1 MPIKNYTTKVDA
13 SKTVGEIQ
21 QMLAQH
27 GAKQIMLDY
36 SDGKITCICFTLQTA
51 NGIQGVRLPANPER
65 TLAVLQRQNIKSA
78 DMEQAR
84 RVAWRILK
92 DWLDAQLAILETEM
106 VTIDQVMLP
115 YFVTKSGDTV
125 YELYQNNQFLLEG

>member
-13 SKTVGEIQ
+13 AVTVGQ
-21 QMLAQH
+21 RQAALARP
-27 GAKQIMLDY
+27 GAKTIMIEYDEECNVNAVTFAIMTG
-36 SDGKITCICFTLQTA
+36 SGM
-51 NGIQGVRLPANPER
+51 QGVRLPANPER
-65 TLAVLQRQNIKSA
+65 VLAVLHNQRVKSA
-78 DMEQAR
+78 DIEQAR

-92 DWLDAQLAILETEM
+92 DWFDAQLAILETEM

-125 YELYQNNQFLLEG
+125 YELYQNNQLLLE

>member
-1 MPIKNYTTKVDA
+1 MPIKNYTTKIDA

-51 NGIQGVRLPANPER
+51 NGIQGVRLPAAPDKV
-65 TLAVLQRQNIKSA
+65 LLVLQAQKCKCDYA
-78 DMEQAR
+78 QAE

-125 YELYQNNQFLLEG
+125 YELYQNNQLLLEVK